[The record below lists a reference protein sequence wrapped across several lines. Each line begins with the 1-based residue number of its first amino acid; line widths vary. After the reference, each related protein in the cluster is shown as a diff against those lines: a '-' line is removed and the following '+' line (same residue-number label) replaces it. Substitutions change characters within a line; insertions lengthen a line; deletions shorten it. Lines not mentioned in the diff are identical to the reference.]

1 MDVSLVDSAQAFA
14 DLQGDWDELVAAS
27 EEDNPFRRWF
37 WNYCW
42 WKHFGRDRQLAMV
55 AVRESGKLVALA
67 PWFIER
73 DHWWR
78 GARVV
83 RFLGATDEV
92 CAEHLG
98 LLIQRGREEALA
110 PVLLEYFCRE
120 HARRWDVLR
129 LTDVPAHSAQVPAL
143 EAFALGRRLT
153 YRLRPD
159 HLCRLVR
166 FPDSWERYLQSLP
179 SKRRTKLRR
188 IEREWNSQPHMTL
201 AVAESP
207 ADLPPRWDELRRLHN
222 IHWATQ
228 GMQGCFE
235 VPAFDA
241 FHSEL
246 IEYYLPQGMLLLA
259 TLHAHGQP
267 ITSSYSLRLG
277 ETVYEYQRG
286 HDPQWL
292 AQRPGHALQF
302 MLFRYAVE
310 RGVRCWDYL
319 RGDYAHKRDWSND
332 VRESV
337 ELQVASPRTVQV
349 ARFRMEGRLV
359 QAKDQL
365 RHLRE
370 SARHWRASD
379 HDENADS
386 QQPSTPS

>member
-1 MDVSLVDSAQAFA
+1 MDVSLVDSLQGLA
-14 DLQGDWDELVAAS
+14 DLRGEWDALVAAS

-37 WNYCW
+37 WNFCW
-42 WKHFGRDRQLAMV
+42 WKHFGRGRQLAVV

-78 GARVV
+78 GAHVV

-98 LLIQRGREEALA
+98 LLIERGREAALA
-110 PVLLEYFCRE
+110 PVLLDFFCRE

-129 LTDVPAHSAQVPAL
+129 LTDLPAHSAQLPAL
-143 EAFALGRRLT
+143 EAFAIERRLT

-166 FPDSWERYLQSLP
+166 FPADWESYLKSLP

-188 IEREWNSQPHMTL
+188 IEREWDEVGDITL

-207 ADLPPRWDELRRLHN
+207 ADLPQLWSELRELHN
-222 IHWATQ
+222 LHWASQ
-228 GMQGCFE
+228 GIRGCFE

-241 FHSEL
+241 FHTEL
-246 IEYYLPQGMLLLA
+246 VEHYLSQGKLLLA
-259 TLHAHGQP
+259 SLRAHGRP
-267 ITSSYSLRLG
+267 ITSSYSFRLG

-292 AQRPGHALQF
+292 GRRPGHALQF

-319 RGDYAHKRDWSND
+319 RGDYEHKRDWSND

-349 ARFRMEGRLV
+349 ARFRMEGRLER
-359 QAKDQL
+359 AKDHL
-365 RHLRE
+365 RHLRA
-370 SARHWRASD
+370 SARLWRTST
-379 HDENADS
+379 HNQPADTHQS
-386 QQPSTPS
+386 PAQ

>member
-1 MDVSLVDSAQAFA
+1 MDVSLVDS
-14 DLQGDWDELVAAS
+14 LQGLAHLEGDWDALTAAS

-42 WKHFGRDRQLAMV
+42 WKHFGRGRQLAV
-55 AVRESGKLVALA
+55 VTVREAGKLVAVA

-73 DHWWR
+73 YHWWR

-98 LLIQRGREEALA
+98 LLIERGREEELA
-110 PVLLEYFCRE
+110 PVLLDFFCRE

-129 LTDVPAHSAQVPAL
+129 LTDLPAHSTQLPAL
-143 EAFALGRRLT
+143 ESYAVRRRLT
-153 YRLRPD
+153 YRVRFD

-166 FPDSWERYLQSLP
+166 FPADWDSYLKSLP

-188 IEREWNSQPHMTL
+188 IEREWNEVGDITL

-207 ADLPPRWDELRRLHN
+207 ADLPSLWSELRELHN
-222 IHWATQ
+222 LHWSSQ
-228 GMQGCFE
+228 GGHGCFE

-241 FHSEL
+241 FHTEL
-246 IEYYLPQGMLLLA
+246 VEHYLPRGMLLLA
-259 TLHAHGQP
+259 SLRAHGQP
-267 ITSSYSLRLG
+267 ITSSYSFRLG

-292 AQRPGHALQF
+292 SRRPGHALQF

-310 RGVRCWDYL
+310 RGARCWDYL
-319 RGDYAHKRDWSND
+319 RGDYEHKRDWSND
-332 VRESV
+332 MRESL
-337 ELQVASPRTVQV
+337 ELQVASPRAVQV
-349 ARFRMEGRLV
+349 ARFRVEGRLV
-359 QAKDQL
+359 QAKD
-365 RHLRE
+365 HLRCLRQ
-370 SARHWRASD
+370 SARLWRTNRNQSAS
-379 HDENADS
+379 S
-386 QQPSTPS
+386 Q